1 MPNLV
6 KIAGAWR
13 QITSPNTTPNIKPK
27 VSGAWKTMTY
37 GFVKI
42 AGTWKVFYG
51 FVSSISDNFSR
62 TTSGN
67 LGTSSSGS
75 AWNAIRGIW
84 FSNGT
89 RAQSDSGASNYPIA
103 TVQMS
108 TASAVQNIGTV
119 NNGVGAAMWV
129 TDSGNWFGV
138 VAGQETV
145 TTYYTYCATS
155 APADGVYYTCT
166 VESPNTGCCTTTG
179 AYYTAAYHVPYDG
192 YVTSEYICDTFA
204 SYYSSYLGYIEYC
217 AAGHN
222 HYYVAVITYGYN
234 VAASY
239 YAGTTYCSCS
249 TFSPG
254 CPVAYTYYVCTSYG
268 TGASNSYPAFVYIL
282 QSASNTVTTVLRT
295 AIASVAA
302 SLRVTTTSAGAI
314 TVKAYSGLNQT
325 TQIGTDITYAAGA
338 KTSTNF
344 GIIVAPSAYAQGNTL
359 DDYSATTS

>member
-27 VSGAWKTMTY
+27 VGGVWRTMSY

-42 AGTWKVFYG
+42 GGVWKVFYG
-51 FVSSISDNFSR
+51 FVSSISDNFQR
-62 TTSGN
+62 TTSGS

-75 AWNAIRGIW
+75 AWNAIRGVW
-84 FSNGT
+84 FANGT
-89 RAQSDSGASNYPIA
+89 RGQSDTAASSYPIA

-108 TASAVQNIGTV
+108 SANAVQNLGTIT
-119 NNGVGAAMWV
+119 NGVGAAMWV

-145 TTYYTYCATS
+145 TTYYTYCAT
-155 APADGVYYTCT
+155 ADPATGVYYTCT
-166 VESPNTGCCTTTG
+166 TENPNTGCCTTTG

-192 YVTSEYICDTFA
+192 YVSTYYQCNTYAYTQGSAGPTPYCTSGQTR
-204 SYYSSYLGYIEYC
+204 
-217 AAGHN
+217 
-222 HYYVAVITYGYN
+222 YYVAVINYGYN
-234 VAASY
+234 VASSY

-249 TFSPG
+249 TFTPA
-254 CPVAYTYYVCTSYG
+254 CPVYYTYYVCTSYG
-268 TGASNSYPAFVYIL
+268 TGSTSTYPAFVYIL
-282 QSASNTVTTVLRT
+282 QSVSNTVTTALTT

-314 TVKAYSGLNQT
+314 TVKAYSGANQT
-325 TQIGTDITYAAGA
+325 SQIGGDITYSAGA
-338 KTSTNF
+338 KSSTNF
-344 GIIVAPSAYAQGNTL
+344 GIIVAPSAYAQGKTL